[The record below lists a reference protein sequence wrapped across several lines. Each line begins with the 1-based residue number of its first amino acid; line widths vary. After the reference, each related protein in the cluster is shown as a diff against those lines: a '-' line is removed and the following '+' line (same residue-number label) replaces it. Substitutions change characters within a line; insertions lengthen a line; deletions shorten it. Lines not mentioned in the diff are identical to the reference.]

1 MSISRQAL
9 VAHPVAPDVQQDE
22 RFLESACIDACLE
35 AAQACAS
42 GADACLEE
50 PAVAVLRDCIR
61 AQQNC
66 ADVCLTTARVL
77 SRLGSA
83 TGESWRALLEACR
96 TASAFC
102 AEQCGRHS
110 VEYLHCR
117 LSAEAAERCG
127 QACTDLL
134 ARY

>member
-9 VAHPVAPDVQQDE
+9 VAHPAAPDVQQDE

-35 AAQACAS
+35 TAQACAS

-50 PAVAVLRDCIR
+50 PAVAALRDCIR

-66 ADVCLTTARVL
+66 ADVCLAAARVL
-77 SRLGSA
+77 SRLGSS
-83 TGESWRALLEACR
+83 TGESWRALLEASR
-96 TASAFC
+96 TACALC

-117 LSAEAAERCG
+117 LSAEAADRG
-127 QACTDLL
+127 GRACSELL